1 MQYVITTIDPGKN
14 SGGNKAKKDIDFF
27 AEELKD
33 TGILHVP
40 IYATRVQRFFFTRL
54 KVIKM
59 IKSHPAERYIL
70 QYPVS
75 IPFVLRQIL
84 ICIRK
89 YSKAE
94 IDFIVHDLPGLQF
107 NNRDENA
114 EIALLNNVDKLVVH
128 NQSMKKWLMD
138 NHVRTPMINLELFDY
153 HNQASMQKNLDYKA
167 TVCFPG
173 NLAKSRFLTKLSL
186 KHRID
191 IYGPNRLDSYPEC
204 VKYCGQYTPE
214 ELPKHLNENFGLIWD
229 GDSIDTCSGTFG
241 QYLKY
246 NNPHKA
252 SLYLSTGIPVII
264 WNQAALAPL
273 IKKYNMG
280 ICIDTLSD
288 LDKYLDS
295 INDQEYQVMKKNAEQ
310 FGKRLRK
317 GYYTK
322 HALERLALD

>member
-27 AEELKD
+27 AEELEN
-33 TGILHVP
+33 TGVLHVP
-40 IYATRVQRFFFTRL
+40 IYSTKVQKLLFTRS
-54 KVIKM
+54 KVTRI

-70 QYPVS
+70 QYPLS
-75 IPFVLRQIL
+75 SLFVLHQIL
-84 ICIRK
+84 GCIRK
-89 YSKAE
+89 YSNAE
-94 IDFIVHDLPGLQF
+94 IDFIVHDVQGLQF
-107 NNRDENA
+107 DNQDMNA
-114 EIALLNNVDKLVVH
+114 EVALLNSVDKLVVH
-128 NQSMKKWLMD
+128 NQSMEKWLRD
-138 NHVRTPMINLELFDY
+138 NRVRTPMINLELFDY
-153 HNQASMQKNLDYKA
+153 HNQAPMQKNLNYKA

-229 GDSIDTCSGTFG
+229 GNSIDTCSGTFG

-264 WNQAALAPL
+264 WKQAALAPL

-280 ICIDTLSD
+280 ICIDNLSN
-288 LDKYLDS
+288 LDKCLDS
-295 INDQEYQVMKKNAEQ
+295 INNQEYQVMKKNAEH
-310 FGKRLRK
+310 FGMRLRK

-322 HALERLALD
+322 HALKELVSD